1 MSVWS
6 ETVDMAERHPFWVAG
21 GFVAIVLLIVFA
33 KGSGTSTKP
42 QNFTFSYGPSD
53 AQVLAGTQLQIA
65 QAADQSAISAATIQ
79 ADTTTKV
86 ANDYFNYLTGNSAN
100 QLTAVTGAQSVQK
113 LGITQSAIV
122 ANNQIATAG
131 NVATGAQGVQ
141 KAQIAATQATGLSQI
156 AATQATGLS
165 QIAAWLQA
173 TLGGQKAATDQAA
186 IAGQTA
192 ADQAFYAAQTAQKTA
207 EFGADASMYASGAQA
222 YASTFSA
229 IMSGQLSDIQKAAA
243 GINA

>member
-6 ETVDMAERHPFWVAG
+6 ETVDMAERHPFWIAG

-86 ANDYFNYLTGNSAN
+86 SNDYFNYLTGNSAN
-100 QLTAVTGAQSVQK
+100 QLTAVTGAQSVQR
-113 LGITQSAIV
+113 LALNDSANV
-122 ANNQIATAG
+122 ANNQITTAG

-141 KAQIAATQATGLSQI
+141 KAQI

-186 IAGQTA
+186 IAGT
-192 ADQAFYAAQTAQKTA
+192 TAQKQA
-207 EFGADASMYASGAQA
+207 EFAADTSMYASGAQA

-229 IMSGQLSDIQKAAA
+229 IMAGQLSDIQKAAA